1 MEIVTSTQ
9 ILLIGTAFFAGFI
22 SSIAGAGGML
32 TLPAL
37 LWAGLP
43 PLNALATNKIQS
55 SLGTLS
61 STWNFFRRGHLDLK
75 PLRLSVALAVVGSI
89 AGTWLVQHLD
99 SDVLAHLIPFLLLA
113 IALYFFVAPKI
124 DARYRQQKI
133 SRRWFACTAT
143 LAMGFYGGFFGPGM
157 GSILPFLFVWLLGH
171 NLVRATAETKLMI
184 LAVNGTSAIIFA
196 TAGLVLWPL
205 AIAMSVAQAIGAR
218 LGSNLVMERG
228 AVFVQ
233 PVIIGVTM
241 LLSIK
246 LLFFP

>member
-1 MEIVTSTQ
+1 MEIAASAQ

-43 PLNALATNKIQS
+43 PLNALATNKVQS

-61 STWNFFRRGHLDLK
+61 STWNFFRRGHLNIK
-75 PLRLSVALAVVGSI
+75 PLGLSVTLAILGSI
-89 AGTWLVQHLD
+89 AGTWLVQRLTG
-99 SDVLAHLIPFLLLA
+99 DVLTRLIPLLLLVIA
-113 IALYFFVAPKI
+113 IYFLVSPMI
-124 DARYRQQKI
+124 DDSRRRAKI
-133 SRRWFACTAT
+133 SQRWFACTAA

-233 PVIIGVTM
+233 PIIIGVTM

>member
-43 PLNALATNKIQS
+43 PLTALATNKVQS

-61 STWNFFRRGHLDLK
+61 STWNFFRRGHLDIK
-75 PLRLSVALAVVGSI
+75 PLRLSVALAIVGSI
-89 AGTWLVQHLD
+89 AGTWSVQHLD
-99 SDVLAHLIPFLLLA
+99 SAVLARLIPFLLLA
-113 IALYFFVAPKI
+113 IAIVFLISPKI
-124 DARYRQQKI
+124 DTSYHQQRI
-133 SRRWFACTAT
+133 SRRWFACTAA

-157 GSILPFLFVWLLGH
+157 GSILPFLFIWLLGH
-171 NLVRATAETKLMI
+171 SLVKATAETKLMI
-184 LAVNGTSAIIFA
+184 LAVNGSSAIIFA
-196 TAGLVLWPL
+196 FGGFVLWPL
-205 AIAMSVAQAIGAR
+205 AIAMSAAQAVGAR
-218 LGSNLVMERG
+218 LGSNLVINRG
-228 AVFVQ
+228 STVVQ
-233 PVIIGVTM
+233 PVITGVT
-241 LLSIK
+241 LVLSIK

>member
-1 MEIVTSTQ
+1 MEIAASAQ

-43 PLNALATNKIQS
+43 PLNALATNKVQS

-61 STWNFFRRGHLDLK
+61 STWNFFRRGHLTIK
-75 PLRLSVALAVVGSI
+75 PLGLSVTLAILGSI
-89 AGTWLVQHLD
+89 AGTWLVQRLTG
-99 SDVLAHLIPFLLLA
+99 DVLPRLIPLLLLVIA
-113 IALYFFVAPKI
+113 IYFLVSPMI
-124 DARYRQQKI
+124 DDSRRRAKI
-133 SRRWFACTAT
+133 SQRWFACTAA

-233 PVIIGVTM
+233 PIIIGVTM

>member
-1 MEIVTSTQ
+1 MEIAASAQ

-43 PLNALATNKIQS
+43 PLNALATNKVQS

-61 STWNFFRRGHLDLK
+61 STWNFFRRGHLNIK
-75 PLRLSVALAVVGSI
+75 PLGLSVTLAILGSI
-89 AGTWLVQHLD
+89 AGTWLVQRLTG
-99 SDVLAHLIPFLLLA
+99 DVLTRLIPLLLLVIA
-113 IALYFFVAPKI
+113 IYFLVSPMI
-124 DARYRQQKI
+124 DDSRRRAKI
-133 SRRWFACTAT
+133 SQRWFACTAA

-157 GSILPFLFVWLLGH
+157 GSILPFLFIWLLGH

-233 PVIIGVTM
+233 PIIIGVTM

>member
-61 STWNFFRRGHLDLK
+61 STWNFFRRGHLDIK
-75 PLRLSVALAVVGSI
+75 PLRLSVALAIVGSI
-89 AGTWLVQHLD
+89 AGTWSVQRLD
-99 SDVLAHLIPFLLLA
+99 SAVLTHLIPFLLLA
-113 IALYFFVAPKI
+113 IALYFLVSPKI

-133 SRRWFACTAT
+133 SRRWFACTAA

-171 NLVRATAETKLMI
+171 DLIRATAETKLMI

-196 TAGLVLWPL
+196 AAGLVLWPL
-205 AIAMSVAQAIGAR
+205 AIAMSLAQAIGAR

-241 LLSIK
+241 VLSIK

>member
-1 MEIVTSTQ
+1 MEIAASAQ

-43 PLNALATNKIQS
+43 PLNALATNKVQS

-61 STWNFFRRGHLDLK
+61 STWNFFRRGHLTIK
-75 PLRLSVALAVVGSI
+75 PLGLSVTLAILGSI
-89 AGTWLVQHLD
+89 AGTWLVQRLTG
-99 SDVLAHLIPFLLLA
+99 DVLTRLIPVLLLVIA
-113 IALYFFVAPKI
+113 IYFLVSPMI
-124 DARYRQQKI
+124 DDSRRRAKI
-133 SRRWFACTAT
+133 SQRWFACTAA

-233 PVIIGVTM
+233 PIIIGVTM